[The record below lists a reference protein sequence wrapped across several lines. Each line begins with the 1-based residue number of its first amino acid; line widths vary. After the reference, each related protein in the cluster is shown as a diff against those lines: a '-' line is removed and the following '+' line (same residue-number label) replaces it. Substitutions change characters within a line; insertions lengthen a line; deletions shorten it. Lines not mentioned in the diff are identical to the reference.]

1 MSFSDDQVIIE
12 GKRKK
17 KVISDEDTYLVSERR
32 NGEFRKALHIPVD
45 ADHQL
50 MTAKIE
56 DGLLVITI
64 PRAKGASGAKIIH
77 IA

>member
-32 NGEFRKALHIPVD
+32 NGEFKKAIHIPVD
-45 ADHQL
+45 ADPQL
-50 MTAKIE
+50 MTARIE
-56 DGLLVITI
+56 DGLLVVTI
-64 PRAKGASGAKIIH
+64 PRAKGAGGAKIIH
-77 IA
+77 IE